1 MPYMW
6 YNRSEVIGSVTDR
19 AEREKFPDNFHGLC
33 CFKLPN
39 RNSNNLDW
47 LRVEESEVYNYVLS
61 FCSYERQNSRA
72 LQVTV
77 LLINITPCDGN
88 PGSSGFCIHAVN
100 SRFQPGTGFQIICQW
115 NLDSGFQSSVRSGF
129 LELHFR
135 FQTPG
140 FRIPEA
146 KTCGKPI
153 KNFPVSRFRYMGQ

>member
-1 MPYMW
+1 MPCMW
-6 YNRSEVIGSVTDR
+6 YNRSEVIGSATDR

-61 FCSYERQNSRA
+61 FCSYERQNSPA

-88 PGSSGFCIHAVN
+88 PGQFWI
-100 SRFQPGTGFQIICQW
+100 
-115 NLDSGFQSSVRSGF
+115 LDPRREF
-129 LELHFR
+129 
-135 FQTPG
+135 
-140 FRIPEA
+140 
-146 KTCGKPI
+146 
-153 KNFPVSRFRYMGQ
+153 

>member
-1 MPYMW
+1 MPCMW
-6 YNRSEVIGSVTDR
+6 YNRSEVIGSATDR

-47 LRVEESEVYNYVLS
+47 LRVEKSEVYNYVLS
-61 FCSYERQNSRA
+61 FCSYERHVMGIQ
-72 LQVTV
+72 
-77 LLINITPCDGN
+77 D
-88 PGSSGFCIHAVN
+88 SSGFWIDAVN
-100 SRFQPGTGFQIICQW
+100 SRFQPSTGFQIICQW
-115 NLDSGFQSSVRSGF
+115 NLDSWFQSLVRSGF

-146 KTCGKPI
+146 KTCGRPI
-153 KNFPVSRFRYMGQ
+153 KNFPVSGFRYMGQ